1 MRKIDVHEVIDN
13 ARFNRFHWMVLFWC
27 ALIIIFDG
35 YDLVIYG
42 VVLPMLMKEWGLSP
56 LQAGALGSYALFGMM
71 FGALFFGPLSD
82 RIGRKKAITICV
94 MLFSGFTVL
103 NGFARNPTEFGLCRF
118 IAGLGIGGVMPNVVA
133 LMNEYAPK
141 MAPKLSTSRNDRLE
155 PRL

>member
-82 RIGRKKAITICV
+82 RIAPQKSHHDLRDALQWLHRAQWFRPQPHRVRPLSLHCR
-94 MLFSGFTVL
+94 
-103 NGFARNPTEFGLCRF
+103 ARHWRRD
-118 IAGLGIGGVMPNVVA
+118 A
-133 LMNEYAPK
+133 
-141 MAPKLSTSRNDRLE
+141 
-155 PRL
+155 